1 MNRTAVLHD
10 PKLDGQHKIERVDS
24 EQIFHPLT
32 QADDHVSEIAFEK
45 SESEC
50 F

>member
-1 MNRTAVLHD
+1 MDRTAAFHD
-10 PKLDGQHKIERVDS
+10 HKLDDQRKIERVDS

-32 QADDHVSEIAFEK
+32 QTDDHVSEIAVEK